1 MSSRKEQKEAL
12 RREREQRE
20 AQAKA
25 AQRRRRLIGYGAG
38 GVFVAVIVAV
48 LVVVLVSGVAT
59 GGGGDSGT
67 QAGGSSDVLPA
78 GGEVPERQTED
89 LQQAVEAAG
98 CELKDLSGGGVGEH
112 TEDLAETVEYDS
124 NPPTQGRH
132 YVIPAEDG
140 AYEQAPDVKELVHSL
155 EHGRIVIWF
164 RKNLPE
170 DQRANLKAFY
180 DEDTYQMLLAPNE
193 TDMPYAVAASAWN
206 REPTPAGTGRLLG
219 CSEYS
224 PEVFDALRAFKDEH
238 RSNGP
243 EAVP

>member
-67 QAGGSSDVLPA
+67 QAGGSSDVLPS

-89 LQQAVEAAG
+89 LQQAVDAAG
-98 CELKDLSGGGVGEH
+98 CELSENEASGRDH
-112 TEDLAETVEYDS
+112 TADLAEPIEYQQK
-124 NPPTQGRH
+124 PPNSGKHFQ
-132 YVIPAEDG
+132 VAAEDG

-155 EHGRIVIWF
+155 EHGRVVIWF
-164 RKNLPE
+164 KQSLPE
-170 DQRANLKAFY
+170 EQRANLKALF
-180 DEDTYQMLLAPNE
+180 DEDTYQMLIAPNE
-193 TDMPYAVAASAWN
+193 TDMPFEVAATAWG
-206 REPTPAGTGRLLG
+206 RDPAPLGTGFTLG
-219 CSEYS
+219 CPTYDEG
-224 PEVFDALRAFKDEH
+224 VFDAIRAFKDEH
-238 RSNGP
+238 RSKGP
-243 EAVP
+243 EPIP

>member
-12 RREREQRE
+12 RREREERE
-20 AQAKA
+20 AQAKS
-25 AQRRRRLIGYGAG
+25 AQRRRALIGYGAG
-38 GVFVAVIVAV
+38 GIFAVAIVAV
-48 LVVVLVSGVAT
+48 LVVLLIKA
-59 GGGGDSGT
+59 GGDGGEGGA
-67 QAGGSSDVLPA
+67 QAGGSSEVLPS
-78 GGEVPERQTED
+78 GGEVPEPGTDD

-155 EHGRIVIWF
+155 EHGRIAIWF